1 MPPVTVSPHRA
12 SSSWLAW
19 YFVVVWGSGFLA
31 TKLGLQYAPPFTFL
45 TLRFAFGMLLVIP
58 IALAVRPRWPHSP
71 AQWVHVAIAG
81 LLMHAVNLGGSH
93 YAQYLGTS
101 AGIAALVLAL
111 QPLVTAVVAGPFI
124 GEQLN
129 RVQWTGVLLGF
140 AGVALVVWHKID
152 LDAMSTASLAAVLIA
167 LVAITAGTLYQ
178 RRFCPAVDLRAASV
192 VQFAATLLLVAPL
205 AFAVEGFA
213 FQVSWQLLASIGFLV
228 VFASIFAV
236 NALHTLMRRGEA
248 TRVTSLLYLTPII
261 AVALEWL
268 MFGIYPTWL
277 TALGVV
283 ITCAGVALVALKLRD
298 KSPLQQAEVPR
309 SAA

>member
-1 MPPVTVSPHRA
+1 MAPVTVSPHRS

-31 TKLGLQYAPPFTFL
+31 TKVGLQYAPPFTFL

-58 IALAVRPRWPHSP
+58 IALAVRPRWPDSP
-71 AQWVHVAIAG
+71 PQWLHVAAAG

-93 YAQYLGTS
+93 YAQYLGMS
-101 AGIAALVLAL
+101 AGITALVLAL

-124 GEQLN
+124 GERLS
-129 RVQWTGVLLGF
+129 RWQWTGVFLGL

-167 LVAITAGTLYQ
+167 LAAITAGTLYQ
-178 RRFCPAVDLRAASV
+178 RIFCPAVDLRAASV
-192 VQFAATLLLVAPL
+192 VQFAVTLLLVAPL
-205 AFAVEGFA
+205 AVAVEGFR
-213 FQVSWQLLASIGFLV
+213 FEGSWQLLAAIGFLV
-228 VFASIFAV
+228 IFASIFAV

-277 TALGVV
+277 TALGVAV
-283 ITCAGVALVALKLRD
+283 TCAGVALVALKLRD
-298 KSPLQQAEVPR
+298 KSELQEAEVPR
-309 SAA
+309 SAT

>member
-1 MPPVTVSPHRA
+1 MAAVTASPHRT

-31 TKLGLQYAPPFTFL
+31 TKVGLQYAPPLTFL

-58 IALAVRPRWPHSP
+58 IALAMRPRWPGSVS
-71 AQWVHVAIAG
+71 QWLHVAAAG

-93 YAQYLGTS
+93 YAQYLGMS
-101 AGIAALVLAL
+101 AGITALVLAL
-111 QPLVTAVVAGPFI
+111 QPLVTAMVAGPFI
-124 GEQLN
+124 GERLN
-129 RVQWTGVLLGF
+129 RLQWIGVFLGF

-152 LDAMSTASLAAVLIA
+152 LDAMSAASLAAVLISLA
-167 LVAITAGTLYQ
+167 AITVGTLYQ
-178 RRFCPAVDLRAASV
+178 RIFCPAVDLRAASV

-205 AFAVEGFA
+205 ALAVEGFR
-213 FQVSWQLLASIGFLV
+213 FEVSWQLLAAIGFLV
-228 VFASIFAV
+228 FFASIFAV

-261 AVALEWL
+261 AVGLEWL

-277 TALGVV
+277 TALGVA

-298 KSPLQQAEVPR
+298 KSELQEAELPR
-309 SAA
+309 SAL

>member
-1 MPPVTVSPHRA
+1 MAPVTVSPHRS

-31 TKLGLQYAPPFTFL
+31 TKVGLQYAPPFTFL

-58 IALAVRPRWPHSP
+58 IALAVRPRWPDSP
-71 AQWVHVAIAG
+71 PQWLHVAAAG

-93 YAQYLGTS
+93 YAQYLGMS
-101 AGIAALVLAL
+101 AGITALVLAL

-124 GEQLN
+124 GERLS
-129 RVQWTGVLLGF
+129 RWQWTGVFLGL

-167 LVAITAGTLYQ
+167 LAAITAGTLYQ
-178 RRFCPAVDLRAASV
+178 RIFCPAIDLRAASV
-192 VQFAATLLLVAPL
+192 VQFAVTLLLVAPL
-205 AFAVEGFA
+205 AVAVEGFR
-213 FQVSWQLLASIGFLV
+213 FEGSWPLLAAIGFLV
-228 VFASIFAV
+228 IFASIFAV

-277 TALGVV
+277 TALGVAV
-283 ITCAGVALVALKLRD
+283 TCAGVALVALKLRD
-298 KSPLQQAEVPR
+298 KSELQEAEVPR
-309 SAA
+309 SAT

>member
-1 MPPVTVSPHRA
+1 MAPVTVSPHRS

-31 TKLGLQYAPPFTFL
+31 TKVGLQYAPPFTFL

-58 IALAVRPRWPHSP
+58 IALAVRPRWPDSP
-71 AQWVHVAIAG
+71 PQWLHVAAAG

-93 YAQYLGTS
+93 YAQYLGMS
-101 AGIAALVLAL
+101 AGITALVLAL

-124 GEQLN
+124 GERLS
-129 RVQWTGVLLGF
+129 RWQWTGVFLGL

-167 LVAITAGTLYQ
+167 LAAITAGTLYQ
-178 RRFCPAVDLRAASV
+178 RIFCPAIDLRAASV
-192 VQFAATLLLVAPL
+192 VQFAVTLLLVAPL
-205 AFAVEGFA
+205 AVVVEGFR
-213 FQVSWQLLASIGFLV
+213 FEDSWPLLAAIGFLV
-228 VFASIFAV
+228 IFASIFAV

-277 TALGVV
+277 TALGVAV
-283 ITCAGVALVALKLRD
+283 TCAGVALVALKLRD
-298 KSPLQQAEVPR
+298 KSELQEAELPR
-309 SAA
+309 SAT

>member
-1 MPPVTVSPHRA
+1 MPPVTVSHRS

-31 TKLGLQYAPPFTFL
+31 TKVGLQYAPPFTFL

-58 IALAVRPRWPHSP
+58 IALAVRPRWPDSLT
-71 AQWVHVAIAG
+71 QWLHVAAAG

-93 YAQYLGTS
+93 YAQYLGMS
-101 AGIAALVLAL
+101 AGITALVLAL
-111 QPLVTAVVAGPFI
+111 QPLVTAVLAGPFI
-124 GEQLN
+124 GERLS
-129 RVQWTGVLLGF
+129 RWQWTGVFLGL

-167 LVAITAGTLYQ
+167 LAAITAGTLYQ
-178 RRFCPAVDLRAASV
+178 RIFCPAVDLRSASV
-192 VQFAATLLLVAPL
+192 VQFAVTLLLVAPL
-205 AFAVEGFA
+205 AIAVEDFR
-213 FQVSWQLLASIGFLV
+213 FEVSWQLLAAIGFLV
-228 VFASIFAV
+228 IFASIFAV

-277 TALGVV
+277 TALGVAV
-283 ITCAGVALVALKLRD
+283 TCAGVALVALKLRD
-298 KSPLQQAEVPR
+298 KSELQEAELPR
-309 SAA
+309 SAT

>member
-1 MPPVTVSPHRA
+1 MAPVTVSPHRS

-31 TKLGLQYAPPFTFL
+31 TKVGLQYAPPFTFL
-45 TLRFAFGMLLVIP
+45 ALRFAVGMLLVIP
-58 IALAVRPRWPHSP
+58 IALAVRPRWPDSP
-71 AQWVHVAIAG
+71 PQWLHVAAAG

-93 YAQYLGTS
+93 YAQYLGMS
-101 AGIAALVLAL
+101 AGITALVLAL
-111 QPLVTAVVAGPFI
+111 QPLVTAVAAGPFI
-124 GEQLN
+124 GERLS
-129 RVQWTGVLLGF
+129 RWQWIGVFLGL

-167 LVAITAGTLYQ
+167 LAAITAGTLYQ
-178 RRFCPAVDLRAASV
+178 RIFCPAVDLRAASV

-205 AFAVEGFA
+205 AVAIEGFR
-213 FQVSWQLLASIGFLV
+213 FEVSWQLLAAIGFLV
-228 VFASIFAV
+228 IFASIFAV

-277 TALGVV
+277 TALGVAV
-283 ITCAGVALVALKLRD
+283 TCAGVALVALKLRE
-298 KSPLQQAEVPR
+298 KSELQEAEVPR
-309 SAA
+309 SAT

>member
-1 MPPVTVSPHRA
+1 MPPVTVSHRS

-31 TKLGLQYAPPFTFL
+31 TKVGLQYAPPFTFL

-58 IALAVRPRWPHSP
+58 IALAVRPRWPDSLP
-71 AQWVHVAIAG
+71 QWLHVAAAG

-93 YAQYLGTS
+93 YAQYLGMS
-101 AGIAALVLAL
+101 AGITALVLAL

-124 GEQLN
+124 GERLS
-129 RVQWTGVLLGF
+129 RWQWTGVFLGL

-167 LVAITAGTLYQ
+167 LAAITAGTLYQ
-178 RRFCPAVDLRAASV
+178 RIFCPAVDLRAASV
-192 VQFAATLLLVAPL
+192 VQFAVTLLLIAPL
-205 AFAVEGFA
+205 AVAVEDFR
-213 FQVSWQLLASIGFLV
+213 FEVSWQLLAAIGFLV
-228 VFASIFAV
+228 IFASIFAV

-277 TALGVV
+277 TALGVAV
-283 ITCAGVALVALKLRD
+283 TCAALRWW
-298 KSPLQQAEVPR
+298 R
-309 SAA
+309 

>member
-1 MPPVTVSPHRA
+1 MAPVTVSPHRS

-31 TKLGLQYAPPFTFL
+31 TKVGLQYAPPFTFL

-58 IALAVRPRWPHSP
+58 IALAVRPRWPDSP
-71 AQWVHVAIAG
+71 PQWLHVAAAG

-93 YAQYLGTS
+93 YAQYLGMS
-101 AGIAALVLAL
+101 AGITALVLAL
-111 QPLVTAVVAGPFI
+111 QPLVTAMVAGPFI
-124 GEQLN
+124 GERLS
-129 RVQWTGVLLGF
+129 RWQWTGVFLGL

-167 LVAITAGTLYQ
+167 LAAITAGTLYQ
-178 RRFCPAVDLRAASV
+178 RIFCPAIDLRAASV
-192 VQFAATLLLVAPL
+192 VQFAVTLLLVAPL
-205 AFAVEGFA
+205 AVVVEGFR
-213 FQVSWQLLASIGFLV
+213 FEGSWPLLAAIGFLV
-228 VFASIFAV
+228 IFASIFAV

-277 TALGVV
+277 TALGVAV
-283 ITCAGVALVALKLRD
+283 TCAGVALVALKLRD
-298 KSPLQQAEVPR
+298 KSELQEAELPR
-309 SAA
+309 SAT

>member
-1 MPPVTVSPHRA
+1 MPPVTVSHRS

-31 TKLGLQYAPPFTFL
+31 TKVGLQYAPPFTFL

-58 IALAVRPRWPHSP
+58 IALAVRPRWPDSLT
-71 AQWVHVAIAG
+71 QWLHVAAAG

-93 YAQYLGTS
+93 YAQYLGMS
-101 AGIAALVLAL
+101 AGITALVLAL
-111 QPLVTAVVAGPFI
+111 QPLVTAVMAGPFI
-124 GEQLN
+124 GERLSGW
-129 RVQWTGVLLGF
+129 QWTGVFLGL

-167 LVAITAGTLYQ
+167 LAAITAGTLYQ
-178 RRFCPAVDLRAASV
+178 RIFCPAVDLRAASV
-192 VQFAATLLLVAPL
+192 VQFAVTLLLIAPL
-205 AFAVEGFA
+205 AVAVEDFR
-213 FQVSWQLLASIGFLV
+213 FEVSWQLLAAIGFLV
-228 VFASIFAV
+228 IFASIFAV

-277 TALGVV
+277 TALGVAV
-283 ITCAGVALVALKLRD
+283 TCAGVALVALKLRER
-298 KSPLQQAEVPR
+298 SELQEAELPR
-309 SAA
+309 SAT

>member
-1 MPPVTVSPHRA
+1 VIVSSHRI
-12 SSSWLAW
+12 SSAWLAW

-31 TKLGLQYAPPFTFL
+31 TKVGLQYAPPFTFL
-45 TLRFAFGMLLVIP
+45 ALRFAVGMLLVIP
-58 IALAVRPRWPHSP
+58 IALVVRPRWPDSLS
-71 AQWVHVAIAG
+71 QWLHVAAAG

-93 YAQYLGTS
+93 YAQYLGMS
-101 AGIAALVLAL
+101 AGITALVLAL

-124 GEQLN
+124 GERLN
-129 RVQWTGVLLGF
+129 RLQWIGVFLGL

-167 LVAITAGTLYQ
+167 LAAITAGTLYQ
-178 RRFCPAVDLRAASV
+178 RIFCPAIDLRAASV
-192 VQFAATLLLVAPL
+192 VQFAVTLLLIAPL
-205 AFAVEGFA
+205 AVVVEGFQ
-213 FQVSWQLLASIGFLV
+213 FQVSWQLLAAIGFLV
-228 VFASIFAV
+228 IFASIFAV

-283 ITCAGVALVALKLRD
+283 LTCAGVALVALKLRE
-298 KSPLQQAEVPR
+298 KSELQEAEVPR
-309 SAA
+309 SAT